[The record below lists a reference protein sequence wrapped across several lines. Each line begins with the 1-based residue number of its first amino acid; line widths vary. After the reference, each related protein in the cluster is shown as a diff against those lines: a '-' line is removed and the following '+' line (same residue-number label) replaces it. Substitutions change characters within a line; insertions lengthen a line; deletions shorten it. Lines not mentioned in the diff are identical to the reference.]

1 MSAGLTPTV
10 CPAPA
15 LDAAM
20 GVLELV
26 GSDGVMADLEAS
38 SKKHALEMMAAFAA
52 ESLGLSSKAVFTVLV
67 DREKLGST
75 GVGRGIA
82 IPHAKMAGLEGI
94 HGFLIRSREA
104 VPFEAVDDEPVDLF
118 FLLLAPESAGAEHLK
133 ALARVSRALRD
144 RDTVKGLREAA
155 GAAAMRAVLEDR

>member
-1 MSAGLTPTV
+1 
-10 CPAPA
+10 
-15 LDAAM
+15 
-20 GVLELV
+20 
-26 GSDGVMADLEAS
+26 
-38 SKKHALEMMAAFAA
+38 
-52 ESLGLSSKAVFTVLV
+52 
-67 DREKLGST
+67 

-144 RDTVKGLREAA
+144 RDTVKALREAA

>member
-1 MSAGLTPTV
+1 
-10 CPAPA
+10 
-15 LDAAM
+15 M

-26 GSDGVMADLEAS
+26 GPDGVMADLEAS
-38 SKKHALEMMAAFAA
+38 SKKHALELMAAFAA
-52 ESLGLSSKAVFTVLV
+52 ESLGLSAKAVFTVLV

-82 IPHAKMAGLEGI
+82 IPHAKMAGLDGI
-94 HGFLIRSREA
+94 HGFLIRSRKA

-118 FLLLAPESAGAEHLK
+118 FLLLAPENAGAEHLK

-144 RDTVKGLREAA
+144 RETVKALREAA
-155 GAAAMRAVLEDR
+155 GAGSMRAVLEDG

>member
-1 MSAGLTPTV
+1 
-10 CPAPA
+10 
-15 LDAAM
+15 M

-26 GSDGVMADLEAS
+26 GPSGVMADLEAS
-38 SKKHALEMMAAFAA
+38 SKKHALELMAAFAA
-52 ESLGLSSKAVFTVLV
+52 QSLGLSSKAVFTVLV

-144 RDTVKGLREAA
+144 RETVKALREAA
-155 GAAAMRAVLEDR
+155 GAGAMRAVLEDR

>member
-1 MSAGLTPTV
+1 
-10 CPAPA
+10 
-15 LDAAM
+15 M

-26 GSDGVMADLEAS
+26 GPDGVIADLEAS
-38 SKKHALEMMAAFAA
+38 SKKHALELMAAVAA

-82 IPHAKMAGLEGI
+82 IPHAKMPGLESI

-144 RDTVKGLREAA
+144 RDTVKALREAA
-155 GAAAMRAVLEDR
+155 GAAAMRAILEDC

>member
-1 MSAGLTPTV
+1 
-10 CPAPA
+10 
-15 LDAAM
+15 M

-26 GSDGVMADLEAS
+26 GPGGVIADLEAS
-38 SKKHALEMMAAFAA
+38 SKKHALEQMASVAA
-52 ESLGLSSKAVFTVLV
+52 DSLGLSSKAVFTVLV

-133 ALARVSRALRD
+133 ALARVSRLLRD
-144 RDTVKGLREAA
+144 RDTVKALREAA
-155 GAAAMRAVLEDR
+155 GAAAMRAALEER

>member
-1 MSAGLTPTV
+1 
-10 CPAPA
+10 
-15 LDAAM
+15 M

-26 GSDGVMADLEAS
+26 GPGGVMADLEAS
-38 SKKHALEMMAAFAA
+38 SKKHALELMAAFAA

-82 IPHAKMAGLEGI
+82 IPHAKMAGLESI

-144 RDTVKGLREAA
+144 RDTVQALREAV
-155 GAAAMRAVLEDR
+155 GAAAMRAVLEAR

>member
-1 MSAGLTPTV
+1 
-10 CPAPA
+10 
-15 LDAAM
+15 M

-26 GSDGVMADLEAS
+26 GPDGVMADLEAS
-38 SKKHALEMMAAFAA
+38 SKKHALELMAAFAA
-52 ESLGLSSKAVFTVLV
+52 DSLGLSSKAVFTVLV

-144 RDTVKGLREAA
+144 RDTVKALREAA
-155 GAAAMRAVLEDR
+155 GATAMRAVLEDG

>member
-1 MSAGLTPTV
+1 MSAGLTPTAS
-10 CPAPA
+10 PAPA
-15 LDAAM
+15 ADVPM

-26 GSDGVMADLEAS
+26 GPDGVMADLEAS
-38 SKKHALEMMAAFAA
+38 SKKHALELMAAFAA
-52 ESLGLSSKAVFTVLV
+52 DSLGLSSKAVFTVLV

-144 RDTVKGLREAA
+144 RDTVKALREAA
-155 GAAAMRAVLEDR
+155 GATAMRAVLEDG

>member
-1 MSAGLTPTV
+1 MWAGSIPTGGPV
-10 CPAPA
+10 PAA
-15 LDAAM
+15 DAAM

-26 GSDGVMADLEAS
+26 APDGVMADLRAS
-38 SKKHALEMMAAFAA
+38 SKKHALELMAAFAA
-52 ESLGLSSKAVFTVLV
+52 DNLGLSSKAVFTVLV

-82 IPHAKMAGLEGI
+82 IPHAKMAGLDGI
-94 HGFLIRSREA
+94 HGFLIRSHQA

-144 RDTVKGLREAA
+144 RDTVKALREAA

>member
-1 MSAGLTPTV
+1 MSAGSIPTAS
-10 CPAPA
+10 PAEA
-15 LDAAM
+15 ADAGM

-26 GSDGVMADLEAS
+26 GPDGVMADLEAS
-38 SKKHALEMMAAFAA
+38 SKKHALELMAAFAA
-52 ESLGLSSKAVFTVLV
+52 GSLGLSSKAVFTVLV

-133 ALARVSRALRD
+133 ALARVSRTLRD
-144 RDTVKGLREAA
+144 RDTVKALREAA
-155 GAAAMRAVLEDR
+155 GAAAMRAVLENR

>member
-1 MSAGLTPTV
+1 MSAGLTPTAS
-10 CPAPA
+10 PAPA
-15 LDAAM
+15 ADVPM

-26 GSDGVMADLEAS
+26 GPDGVMADLEAS
-38 SKKHALEMMAAFAA
+38 SKKHALELMAAFAA
-52 ESLGLSSKAVFTVLV
+52 DSLGLSSKAVFTVLV

-118 FLLLAPESAGAEHLK
+118 FLLLARK
-133 ALARVSRALRD
+133 ARAQS
-144 RDTVKGLREAA
+144 T
-155 GAAAMRAVLEDR
+155 